1 MALNI
6 ADLFEHAVDAAPDK
20 PAVKVGDRTVTYAEL
35 ESEANRLAHYLQS
48 QGVKAGDHVAVY
60 AKNSIEHVIAVLA
73 IVKIRAVNINVN
85 YRYVEGELNY
95 LFDNADVVALI
106 HERTYAPL
114 VAKTAPN
121 HPKLKTFV
129 VVPDVIEPEDRS
141 DVSAYGGVLYADA
154 LAGQSDARDF
164 EERSPDDLHII
175 YTGGTTG
182 FPKGVMWR
190 HEDFWRVL
198 GGGIDFY
205 TGEPLTEFDQ
215 SKQAAQDGR
224 MVTFPLSP
232 LMHGGAQAGLLMH
245 LFAGHL
251 TILEPK
257 FDPQRT
263 WEIIDDNG
271 VMLIFMT
278 GDAMARPL
286 IEEFER
292 RAATGS
298 PYSGASLF
306 AVSSSAAIF
315 SPEVKERWIAA
326 LPNPVYTDSVG
337 ASETGFQGMG
347 MQDKEHISSDG
358 PVVGLGPN
366 SVVLDEHNRVLD
378 LEKNVG
384 EIGRLARGG
393 SVPVGYYK
401 DPEKS
406 AATFLEIDGKRYSVP
421 GDFARIE
428 EGNRVTLLGRGSN
441 CVNTGGEKVYPEEVE
456 MAIKRHPAVY
466 DVHVVGIPD
475 EKYGQSVAAV
485 VQVREGATVELDEL
499 RDFLRE
505 FLSGYKLPRAMT
517 IVPEIPRN
525 ATGKAQYPRAK
536 ELVLAARTESSAAAA
551 EVSA

>member
-1 MALNI
+1 MANVASHRIDHRGNSGICI
-6 ADLFEHAVDAAPDK
+6 AY
-20 PAVKVGDRTVTYAEL
+20 DR
-35 ESEANRLAHYLQS
+35 QS
-48 QGVKAGDHVAVY
+48 FLD
-60 AKNSIEHVIAVLA
+60 
-73 IVKIRAVNINVN
+73 
-85 YRYVEGELNY
+85 
-95 LFDNADVVALI
+95 
-106 HERTYAPL
+106 
-114 VAKTAPN
+114 
-121 HPKLKTFV
+121 
-129 VVPDVIEPEDRS
+129 
-141 DVSAYGGVLYADA
+141 
-154 LAGQSDARDF
+154 
-164 EERSPDDLHII
+164 
-175 YTGGTTG
+175 
-182 FPKGVMWR
+182 
-190 HEDFWRVL
+190 
-198 GGGIDFY
+198 
-205 TGEPLTEFDQ
+205 
-215 SKQAAQDGR
+215 
-224 MVTFPLSP
+224 
-232 LMHGGAQAGLLMH
+232 GAQAGLLMH

-257 FDPQRT
+257 FDPKRT
-263 WEIIDDNG
+263 WEIIEENG

-292 RAATGS
+292 KAATGT
-298 PYSGASLF
+298 PYDGSSLF

-315 SPEVKERWIAA
+315 SPEVKERWIKA

-366 SVVLDEHNRVLD
+366 SVVLDERNQVLD
-378 LEKNVG
+378 LETNVG
-384 EIGRLARGG
+384 KVGRLARGG

-466 DVHVVGIPD
+466 DVLVVGIPD
-475 EKYGQSVAAV
+475 EKYGQAVAAAI
-485 VQVREGATVELDEL
+485 QVRDGMTVELEEL
-499 RDFLRE
+499 REFLRE

-536 ELVLAARTESSAAAA
+536 ELVLEAQASSAAGEGVPA
-551 EVSA
+551 

>member
-1 MALNI
+1 VALNI
-6 ADLFEHAVDAAPDK
+6 ADLFEHAVDAAPDN
-20 PAVKVGDRTVTYAEL
+20 PAVKVGDRVVSYADL
-35 ESEANRLAHYLQS
+35 ERDSNRLAHYLQS
-48 QGVKAGDHVAVY
+48 QGVQPGDHVAIY
-60 AKNSIEHVIAVLA
+60 AKNSIEHVVAVLA
-73 IVKIRAVNINVN
+73 IVKVRAVNINVN

-106 HERTYAPL
+106 HERSYAPL
-114 VAKTAPN
+114 VAACAPN
-121 HPKLKTFV
+121 HERLATFV
-129 VVPDVIEPEDRS
+129 AIPDVLDPGNDA
-141 DVSAYGGVLYADA
+141 DVSSFGGVLLEDA
-154 LAGQSDARDF
+154 VAEQSDARDF
-164 EERSPDDLHII
+164 GERSNDDLHII

-205 TGEPLTEFDQ
+205 SGEPLEEYDQ
-215 SKQAAQDGR
+215 SKQATEPR

-263 WEIIDDNG
+263 WEIIEREG
-271 VMLIFMT
+271 VQLIFMT

-292 RAATGS
+292 KAATGTAYDGS
-298 PYSGASLF
+298 SLF
-306 AVSSSAAIF
+306 AISSSAAIF
-315 SPEVKERWIAA
+315 SPPVKQRWMAA
-326 LPNPVYTDSVG
+326 FPNSIFTDSVG

-347 MQDKEHISSDG
+347 MQDKDAISNDG
-358 PVVGLGPN
+358 PVVGLGPA
-366 SVVLDEHNRVLD
+366 SVVIDDDNRVLD
-378 LEKNVG
+378 LATNVG
-384 EIGRLARGG
+384 KIGRLGRGG

-406 AATFLEIDGKRYSVP
+406 AKTFLEIDGARYSVP

-428 EGNRVTLLGRGSN
+428 TDGRVTLLGRGSN

-456 MAIKRHPAVY
+456 MAIKGHPAVY
-466 DVHVVGIPD
+466 DCLVVGLPD
-475 EKYGQSVAAV
+475 EKYGQAVAAV
-485 VQVREGATVELDEL
+485 VQPREGHSVELDEL
-499 RDFLRE
+499 RDFLRSS
-505 FLSGYKLPRAMT
+505 LSGYKLPRALT
-517 IVPEIPRN
+517 LVDEIPRN

-536 ELVLAARTESSAAAA
+536 EMALADAATAGA
-551 EVSA
+551 GA